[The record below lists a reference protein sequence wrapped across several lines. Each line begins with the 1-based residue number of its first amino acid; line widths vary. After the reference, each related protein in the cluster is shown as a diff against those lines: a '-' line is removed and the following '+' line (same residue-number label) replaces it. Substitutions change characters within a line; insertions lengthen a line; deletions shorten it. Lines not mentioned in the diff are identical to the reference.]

1 MNCVWHYMNV
11 PSLHGLKQAP
21 IFAGA
26 VTPCLLGS
34 SYLDQKSTGNQLVKS
49 PYVPYGKH
57 MCFLP
62 QIHCCSSSF
71 HKKKNRRVNWP
82 WVRPKSP
89 PADQLGAHLRQC
101 SQTSVIALYC
111 SSCLVSRNWPGLAS
125 WVMIILNTLG
135 IYSLTS
141 IRSSISGKNIYIY
154 IYYIYI
160 IYIYIYHL
168 FFSSWCFAP
177 TNQPHIATFISDIP
191 RVAVMVKPAKSIV
204 NITEFRHPWW
214 KKHLI

>member
-1 MNCVWHYMNV
+1 
-11 PSLHGLKQAP
+11 
-21 IFAGA
+21 
-26 VTPCLLGS
+26 
-34 SYLDQKSTGNQLVKS
+34 
-49 PYVPYGKH
+49 
-57 MCFLP
+57 
-62 QIHCCSSSF
+62 
-71 HKKKNRRVNWP
+71 VNWP

-141 IRSSISGKNIYIY
+141 IRSNISGKKKYILY
-154 IYYIYI
+154 IYIYI
-160 IYIYIYHL
+160 IYIYILYIIYIYIIYIYYILYIYHL